1 MELPLTTLQCFNVFL
16 DKPDTL
22 ICGNC
27 KEMFR
32 NIVDI
37 INHKRHYC
45 KLRFACK
52 CSSSPAS
59 LALLKEGKLINET
72 EDNDKGKKMT
82 ISNLDSNNIFAI
94 RYEIHI
100 SIISSFLRF
109 RKYNFRSRWNRQ

>member
-1 MELPLTTLQCFNVFL
+1 MVNIFFRLMLYILSVKTENNLTAYNNHDMIFLLHL

-52 CSSSPAS
+52 CSSSTAN
-59 LALLKEGKLINET
+59 LALLKEGKLM
-72 EDNDKGKKMT
+72 NDKEEIHKSKSG
-82 ISNLDSNNIFAI
+82 NIFLFDLI
-94 RYEIHI
+94 CN
-100 SIISSFLRF
+100 L
-109 RKYNFRSRWNRQ
+109 KWL

>member
-1 MELPLTTLQCFNVFL
+1 MIL

-52 CSSSPAS
+52 CSSSTAS
-59 LALLKEGKLINET
+59 LALLKDGKLLNDTEET
-72 EDNDKGKKMT
+72 EKSKTN
-82 ISNLDSNNIFAI
+82 
-94 RYEIHI
+94 
-100 SIISSFLRF
+100 SI
-109 RKYNFRSRWNRQ
+109 

>member
-1 MELPLTTLQCFNVFL
+1 MWHFTFTIQITNTPLSNYQYFS

-32 NIVDI
+32 NIIDI

-52 CSSSPAS
+52 CFSTPTSLSILQAS
-59 LALLKEGKLINET
+59 GFPYDTELA
-72 EDNDKGKKMT
+72 DKGTPQKKYMDSK
-82 ISNLDSNNIFAI
+82 ISNFP
-94 RYEIHI
+94 
-100 SIISSFLRF
+100 
-109 RKYNFRSRWNRQ
+109 

>member
-1 MELPLTTLQCFNVFL
+1 MVKNSNCYFLIL

-32 NIVDI
+32 SIIDI

-52 CSSSPAS
+52 CLSSHAALS
-59 LALLKEGKLINET
+59 LLKEGKFPSEHEEIDQGKNDFFADTKLSFTNLIT
-72 EDNDKGKKMT
+72 
-82 ISNLDSNNIFAI
+82 
-94 RYEIHI
+94 
-100 SIISSFLRF
+100 
-109 RKYNFRSRWNRQ
+109 

>member
-1 MELPLTTLQCFNVFL
+1 MTIRNFL
-16 DKPDTL
+16 IILLSISDKPDTL

-52 CSSSPAS
+52 CSSSPAG
-59 LALLKEGKLINET
+59 LALLKEAKIL
-72 EDNDKGKKMT
+72 NDAEEIEKGKK
-82 ISNLDSNNIFAI
+82 IN
-94 RYEIHI
+94 
-100 SIISSFLRF
+100 ISSLL
-109 RKYNFRSRWNRQ
+109 

>member
-1 MELPLTTLQCFNVFL
+1 MLISIFS

-32 NIVDI
+32 NIIDI

-52 CSSSPAS
+52 CLSTPTA
-59 LALLKEGKLINET
+59 LAILKDGGFPYDTEGF
-72 EDNDKGKKMT
+72 DKGKKT
-82 ISNLDSNNIFAI
+82 TSDFFI
-94 RYEIHI
+94 
-100 SIISSFLRF
+100 
-109 RKYNFRSRWNRQ
+109 